1 MRLTPARWPRETS
14 AMDAALLRKI
24 LSQSPAF
31 RLEGERFVVEEGF
44 DAVVHVSC
52 EAHEASLE
60 RVRGIAVHDGLVTV
74 TSSAEGRTTTYLE
87 PSSVVSVAVREDLR
101 GERKRPG
108 FL

>member
-1 MRLTPARWPRETS
+1 
-14 AMDAALLRKI
+14 MDAALLRKI
-24 LSQSPAF
+24 LSGSPAF

-44 DAVVHVSC
+44 DAVVHVSRDS
-52 EAHEASLE
+52 HEASLE
-60 RVRGIAVHDGLVTV
+60 RVRGVAVHDGLVTV

-87 PSSVVSVAVREDLR
+87 PESVVSVAVREDVR